1 MLGFSL
7 LMLVDVSYRLWE
19 RQDARGSNSDF
30 EVRMQSHMKE
40 SGAAMNIAVK
50 RSTPITVASFL
61 FLLFGLGF
69 AIAIPLNLTYIIYR
83 GSGPVYPV
91 IGGVMDSTTL
101 IWVTW
106 GLNGVIVLGIFQV
119 ALAAIG
125 VAAGFLLWRS
135 SKKGGRLGI
144 VLVPFDLFFA
154 LGFGIPILYVV
165 APLKA
170 LLLGMGW
177 RSLR

>member
-1 MLGFSL
+1 
-7 LMLVDVSYRLWE
+7 
-19 RQDARGSNSDF
+19 
-30 EVRMQSHMKE
+30 
-40 SGAAMNIAVK
+40 MNTAVE

-69 AIAIPLNLTYIIYR
+69 AIAIPFNLAYIISR

-101 IWVTW
+101 IWITW
-106 GLNGVIVLGIFQV
+106 GPEGVIVLGIFQV
-119 ALAAIG
+119 VLAVIA
-125 VAAGFLLWRS
+125 VAAGLLLWRS
-135 SKKGGRLGI
+135 SKKGGRLAI
-144 VLVPFDLFFA
+144 VLLPFDLLFA
-154 LGFGIPILYVV
+154 LGFGIPILFVL

-170 LLLGMGW
+170 LLLGVGW